1 MAEKKSVI
9 VDYTQGNLFRQLI
22 VFAVPFILS
31 ALLQN
36 LYSLV
41 DTMVVGQVVGSG
53 GLSGVSTS
61 GQITGLMTNMVMGF
75 STAGQVMISQ
85 YVGAKKPENL
95 RRTVGTA
102 FTITTLF
109 ALVLMVVCI
118 GFSNTILRWMNT
130 PAEAFRQARQYL
142 IICSFGFVFVCG
154 YNTACAILRGSGD
167 SKRPFAIIAA
177 TSIANLVLDLVFVVG
192 FKMESAGAALATVI
206 SQAISMALSMRIF
219 YRHRED
225 FGFTFRLSSF
235 RMDPHE
241 LKLLVRQGVP
251 LALKSGSISLSLY
264 FMKSDA
270 SLALNAPQ
278 SKTLLWRS
286 NSLAM
291 AFLMAMNA
299 DSSSPV
305 FADLSVRKITGC
317 LRISRESIFTGLNN
331 LSIVSIL
338 SPDYGEYF
346 GFTDDEVKE
355 MLGYYGLPDKYGEV
369 QSWYNGYIF
378 GNSNVYNPWS
388 VIMYLR
394 DHIGAD
400 RDYFPVSYWANTS
413 SNSIVRDLVERADS
427 ATKAEIERLIKWE
440 SIEKPIHEDITYGEI
455 YKKQDNL
462 WNFLLFTG
470 YLKAVSRR
478 MEGDKTYAAL
488 VIPNRETRYIYSE
501 KILNWFDEE
510 IVKKSDRGALFGA
523 LKEGDAQGL
532 EREINRLLAPS
543 ISYMDSYENFYHGF
557 MAGILSGNRDYM
569 VKSNRE
575 SGDGRSDLLVK
586 PVRIFEK
593 AFVIEL
599 KAVKQRGKAPVTME
613 MMDAAA
619 EEAIKQIDDR
629 RYADA
634 LLEDGYGNIG
644 RYGIS
649 FFRKDCRVHYKEG
662 Y

>member
-9 VDYTQGNLFRQLI
+9 VDYTQGNLFRQLM
-22 VFAVPFILS
+22 VFALPFILS

-251 LALKSGSISLSLY
+251 LALKSGSISLSGLFINSFINSY
-264 FMKSDA
+264 GVTASAAMAVGQKLQHLPNIVTSGFSSAGMAMIGQNVGAGNYDRVKRIVYINLTICLVLFGVVSVVFLAFPYGFFRLFTSDEAVLAYAPAFMKVMVVMFVA
-270 SLALNAPQ
+270 C
-278 SKTLLWRS
+278 
-286 NSLAM
+286 
-291 AFLMAMNA
+291 AFMSPYYAVINGVGNA
-299 DSSSPV
+299 D
-305 FADLSVRKITGC
+305 FNLIISVLDGIV
-317 LRISRESIFTGLNN
+317 LRIGL
-331 LSIVSIL
+331 
-338 SPDYGEYF
+338 G
-346 GFTDDEVKE
+346 
-355 MLGYYGLPDKYGEV
+355 
-369 QSWYNGYIF
+369 
-378 GNSNVYNPWS
+378 
-388 VIMYLR
+388 
-394 DHIGAD
+394 
-400 RDYFPVSYWANTS
+400 
-413 SNSIVRDLVERADS
+413 
-427 ATKAEIERLIKWE
+427 
-440 SIEKPIHEDITYGEI
+440 
-455 YKKQDNL
+455 
-462 WNFLLFTG
+462 LLFGLVFRMGAVGFFLGSALAAFGTTIPAMIYFYSG
-470 YLKAVSRR
+470 RWKTFRLDKSKKA
-478 MEGDKTYAAL
+478 
-488 VIPNRETRYIYSE
+488 
-501 KILNWFDEE
+501 
-510 IVKKSDRGALFGA
+510 
-523 LKEGDAQGL
+523 
-532 EREINRLLAPS
+532 
-543 ISYMDSYENFYHGF
+543 
-557 MAGILSGNRDYM
+557 
-569 VKSNRE
+569 
-575 SGDGRSDLLVK
+575 
-586 PVRIFEK
+586 
-593 AFVIEL
+593 
-599 KAVKQRGKAPVTME
+599 
-613 MMDAAA
+613 
-619 EEAIKQIDDR
+619 
-629 RYADA
+629 
-634 LLEDGYGNIG
+634 
-644 RYGIS
+644 
-649 FFRKDCRVHYKEG
+649 
-662 Y
+662 